1 MKSIEVSNLSF
12 FYQDEKK
19 ILDNI
24 SFDINKGEYVAIVG
38 PNGSGK
44 STLAKALVGLVE
56 IKQGSITILGD
67 KLSKKTLLSIRRKV
81 GMIFQNPVTGNQCMI
96 YGLMNIKQI

>member
-44 STLAKALVGLVE
+44 SNFGLALFDIVGLLTDKQVE
-56 IKQGSITILGD
+56 KSVNDII
-67 KLSKKTLLSIRRKV
+67 
-81 GMIFQNPVTGNQCMI
+81 
-96 YGLMNIKQI
+96 NINMEEALDFHISNF